1 MRIGWDIGLCLEKEV
16 DEQWRREGCF
26 LADEGESFAV
36 QWEAR

>member
-26 LADEGESFAV
+26 LAEFCSAV
-36 QWEAR
+36 GGKINV